1 MLSRP
6 TTDQAIEGVIR
17 ALDDTVLAAVGEG
30 PAGVAVQMARQILRG
45 CAVRA
50 AHEIAWMHEEIA
62 AICRLAERT
71 DAPAV
76 RVALDALG
84 ALDTT
89 SLHLADV
96 QVRYDRAGE
105 VLSCVVDAAFAAA
118 DAALTAAAREVLEAR
133 SAHEME
139 IVGQLDLVGRG

>member
-6 TTDQAIEGVIR
+6 TTDQAISGVIR
-17 ALDDTVLAAVGEG
+17 SLDEIVLPVLSDE
-30 PAGVAVQMARQILRG
+30 PARVAVQMAQQILRG

-62 AICRLAERT
+62 AIRAVAADADDADVVTALA
-71 DAPAV
+71 
-76 RVALDALG
+76 ALDELDAA
-84 ALDTT
+84 ALD
-89 SLHLADV
+89 LDDV
-96 QVRYDRAGE
+96 QARYDRAGD
-105 VLSCVVDAAFAAA
+105 VLSAVVDAAYAAG
-118 DAALTAAAREVLEAR
+118 DEALIAAARALLETR